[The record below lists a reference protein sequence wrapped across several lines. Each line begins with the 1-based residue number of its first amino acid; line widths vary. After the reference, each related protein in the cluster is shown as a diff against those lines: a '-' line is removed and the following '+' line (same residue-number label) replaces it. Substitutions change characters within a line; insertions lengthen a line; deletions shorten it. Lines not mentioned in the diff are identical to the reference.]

1 MVLELRK
8 LSEDEKIRQQA
19 EARADYDSRIATAK
33 GAGLREGMEK
43 GIEKGIESATSVNI
57 RNIMDSLKY
66 SYDEACDVL
75 KVQDREKYRKLV

>member
-33 GAGLREGMEK
+33 GTGLRE
-43 GIEKGIESATSVNI
+43 GIESATSVNI

>member
-33 GAGLREGMEK
+33 SAGYKNGKEDALAEVYCKCIAIGMSKE
-43 GIEKGIESATSVNI
+43 
-57 RNIMDSLKY
+57 
-66 SYDEACDVL
+66 EAIAISGVSEERITNL
-75 KVQDREKYRKLV
+75 

>member
-33 GAGLREGMEK
+33 GAGLRE
-43 GIEKGIESATSVNI
+43 GIESATSVNI